1 MGSSQ
6 HGLVDSIKTV
16 YRNNK
21 NSVESCGSDKEKAD
35 LLVELNVKQQ
45 VQNISATD
53 IVQTAWAKVDIC
65 GEQDLSNLLIM
76 CFFK

>member
-1 MGSSQ
+1 MDA
-6 HGLVDSIKTV
+6 VV
-16 YRNNK
+16 YYVRWEAVNT
-21 NSVESCGSDKEKAD
+21 EKAD

-65 GEQDLSNLLIM
+65 GEQDLSNLLII